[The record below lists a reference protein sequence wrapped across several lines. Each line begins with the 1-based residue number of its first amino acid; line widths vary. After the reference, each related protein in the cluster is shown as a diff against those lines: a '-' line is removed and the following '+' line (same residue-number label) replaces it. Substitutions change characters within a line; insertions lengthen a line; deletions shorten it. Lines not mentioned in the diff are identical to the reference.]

1 MLFTALTGPGLLMV
15 AQVFLGANATASVT
29 ILTLS
34 LFCHGAITGGYLSN
48 GLDIAPNFAGT
59 IFGMANTLSSFG
71 GFLSNLMVGA
81 LTFADKVSFFLVI
94 LGKMFLFLY
103 IEYLIA
109 STKKIPRF

>member
-1 MLFTALTGPGLLMV
+1 MIVQSFY
-15 AQVFLGANATASVT
+15 GANATASVT

-81 LTFADKVSFFLVI
+81 LTFADKVGSFFFCLLWMTLVF
-94 LGKMFLFLY
+94 GMM
-103 IEYLIA
+103 
-109 STKKIPRF
+109 